1 MSTKPVKEPVKTP
14 VKKKKKYY
22 LNNKDMLREWKLS
35 NDQAEM
41 TDIFSDMMKV
51 LTTRYSGM
59 VRFNVCD
66 TFRDD
71 MEAYALAN
79 VAKVWR
85 SFNPEKSS
93 NPFAYFTQCVKRAFF
108 QYQNMERKQRDIG
121 NALNIEM
128 GNDPTHAYMVEYE
141 FEKKDMDKIGGEVTT
156 TYGTDYSKE
165 QHEVD
170 IEKFKAM
177 PRYGRKTTS

>member
-1 MSTKPVKEPVKTP
+1 MSMEPVKPT

-35 NDQAEM
+35 NEQNDM
-41 TDIFSDMMKV
+41 TDTFSDMMKV
-51 LTTRYSGM
+51 LTVKYSGM

-79 VAKVWR
+79 VSKVWQ

-141 FEKKDMDKIGGEVTT
+141 FEKMDMDTIGGEVTV
-156 TYGTDYSKE
+156 TYGEGYSKE

-177 PRYGRKTTS
+177 PKYGRKTTS